1 MPQAQKMDEPEAK
14 TATRSRVQR
23 NLNDPS
29 LYINRELSWLEFNA
43 RVLGQAMDEDVPLL
57 ERLKFLS
64 IVSSNLDEFFM
75 IRVAGVKRLI
85 VAQSVQTGPD
95 GLTPE
100 EQFVAIADR
109 CHKQIAEQYTCLTQS
124 VLPAL
129 REHGVALCRVHD
141 LTREQWAWVDDYFH
155 RQVFPVLTPL
165 AIDPGHPFPQ
175 LRSMSLNLAVRLRSP
190 KRPRVGIYFAVT
202 QVPRVLSRFV
212 RLPGNGHQFVLLED
226 IIMDQIHELFQ
237 GLEVVDCH
245 PFCVTRDSDIE
256 IDEEEGEDLLEVIEE
271 EIRKRDSSTVVRLE
285 VTTQCPNDVVRK
297 IRDDLGLDDDDV
309 YAVDGFLRLSDLMS
323 LNRQIDMPELLDPP
337 FAPYTVSRIKGPRDI
352 FAEIQQGDIL
362 LHHPYESFDAVTRFL
377 AQAAADPNV
386 LAIKQTLY
394 RTDGDS
400 AIIQSLERAAEN
412 GKQVTALVEIKA
424 RFDERANITWARRL
438 EQAGVHVVYGLV
450 GLKTHC
456 KILLVVRREPGEE
469 RLARYVH
476 LSTGNYNSTTA
487 RLYTDLGLLTCDLQ
501 MGRDA
506 SRIFNVLTG
515 YSEFPDWRR
524 FSVAPLDLRDR
535 VIELIHREETNALE
549 GKPARIIAKMNALVD
564 SKTIQALYRASCAG
578 VEIDLIV
585 RGICCLRPGIPGVS
599 ENICVRS
606 IVGRFLEHSRIFYF
620 LNNGA
625 EEVYLS
631 SADWMPRNFLRR
643 VEVMFPIEENRNRR
657 RLIDEVLAYSLRDN
671 YRARILQADGTYVWH
686 KAPVEERFDSQERFL
701 ELAEKEHGMQ
711 SLRPF
716 SADFLLRQSS
726 DHDFVNAPVRN
737 GKA

>member
-1 MPQAQKMDEPEAK
+1 MRDGKPSPARHDF
-14 TATRSRVQR
+14 
-23 NLNDPS
+23 NDPS
-29 LYINRELSWLEFNA
+29 LYINRELSWIEFNA
-43 RVLGQAMDEDVPLL
+43 RVLGEAMDGEVPLL

-64 IVSSNLDEFFM
+64 IVASNLDEFFM

-85 VAQSVQTGPD
+85 SAHSVQTGPD
-95 GLTPE
+95 GMTPE
-100 EQFVAIADR
+100 EQFIAIADK
-109 CHKQIAEQYTCLTQS
+109 CHKQVAEQYACLMQS

-129 REHGVALCRVHD
+129 REHGVALRTVGE
-141 LTREQWAWVDDYFH
+141 LNREQWEWVDDYFH

-190 KRPRVGIYFAVT
+190 KRPRGGTYFAVT

-212 RLPGNGHQFVLLED
+212 RLPGEGHEFVLLED
-226 IIMDQIHELFQ
+226 VIMDQIHELFQ

-256 IDEEEGEDLLEVIEE
+256 VDEEEGEDLLELIEE
-271 EIRKRDSSTVVRLE
+271 EIRKRDTSAVVRLE
-285 VTTQCPNDVVRK
+285 VTTECPPDLVGK
-297 IRDDLGLDDDDV
+297 LRDELGLEDADI
-309 YAVDGFLRLSDLMS
+309 YAVEGFLRLSDLMG
-323 LNRQIDMPELLDPP
+323 LYRQIDLPELRDPP
-337 FAPYTVSRIKGPRDI
+337 FAPYTVSRLKGSRDI

-377 AQAAADPNV
+377 AQAAEDPNV

-469 RLARYVH
+469 RLKRYVH

-501 MGRDA
+501 FGRDA

-515 YSEFPDWRR
+515 YSEFPEWRR
-524 FSVAPLDLRDR
+524 FSVAPLGLRER
-535 VIELIHREETNALE
+535 VIELIDREAEHALA

-564 SKTIQALYRASCAG
+564 AKVIQALYEASCAG
-578 VEIDLIV
+578 VKIELIV
-585 RGICCLRPGIPGVS
+585 RGICCLRPGIPRVS
-599 ENICVRS
+599 ENIRVRS
-606 IVGRFLEHSRIFYF
+606 IVGRFLEHSRVFYF
-620 LNNGA
+620 YNNGA

-643 VEVMFPIEENRNRR
+643 VEVMFPVEDERHRR
-657 RLIDEVLAYSLRDN
+657 RLIDEVLAYNLRDN
-671 YRARILQADGTYVWH
+671 VRARILQPDGTYLWR
-686 KAPVEERFDSQERFL
+686 KAPKEERFDSQQRFL
-701 ELAEKEHGMQ
+701 ELAEIEHGMH
-711 SLRPF
+711 SRRPF
-716 SADFLLRQSS
+716 SADFLLRQSLE
-726 DHDFVNAPVRN
+726 HETR
-737 GKA
+737 